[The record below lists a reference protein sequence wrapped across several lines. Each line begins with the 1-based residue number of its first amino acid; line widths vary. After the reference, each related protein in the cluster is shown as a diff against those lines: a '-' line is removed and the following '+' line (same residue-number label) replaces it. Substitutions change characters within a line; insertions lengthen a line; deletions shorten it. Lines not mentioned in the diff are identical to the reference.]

1 MVTCVGGKDKILV
14 SPIIHWSDKDVWDFL
29 NENNI
34 QHCSLYDE
42 GYKRIGCIL
51 CPMSNYKQNLKDCQR
66 FPHAR
71 TRWIQT
77 IQKLID
83 TGYVNRN
90 FTDAEFGF
98 SWWISGKSFDQYY
111 ADEVLQRKI
120 EFNE

>member
-1 MVTCVGGKDKILV
+1 
-14 SPIIHWSDKDVWDFL
+14 
-29 NENNI
+29 
-34 QHCSLYDE
+34 
-42 GYKRIGCIL
+42 
-51 CPMSNYKQNLKDCQR
+51 MSNYKQKLKDCQR